1 MRHGAAPPTRDA
13 RARQLLDTLH
23 FGARWCCSQATTLR
37 AAPLLC
43 ALDDERAQ
51 LLGAVSIRSAVRG
64 SAVEI
69 DELAFLLNVRT

>member
-1 MRHGAAPPTRDA
+1 
-13 RARQLLDTLH
+13 
-23 FGARWCCSQATTLR
+23 LR
-37 AAPLLC
+37 AAPLMR

-51 LLGAVSIRSAVRG
+51 LLVAAPIRSAVRG